1 MINRRFLT
9 AQTSICFSIS
19 VALNHDEAVLACAK
33 NCPVIFADLYEASF
47 ESLKPYENAT
57 EVFTAAVV
65 DVCVTKMDASIH
77 DDQ

>member
-1 MINRRFLT
+1 
-9 AQTSICFSIS
+9 
-19 VALNHDEAVLACAK
+19 VLACAK